1 MAVTSKVIKIGFAD
15 AKDAEKKLNEVLKTV
30 ENFIGY
36 NIVNN
41 GHHSSVIIF
50 MDADAASDNKIIPQ
64 VKIIPYSITNPEEAE
79 KTINEVLKD
88 IDPIRLDVATPIDGN
103 RLIILYDGTSEE
115 DGNTTGGDDEQSQSG
130 GGTTP
135 TTPTTPTT
143 GGDDEPGS
151 TTTPED
157 DEPSGSGGR

>member
-15 AKDAEKKLNEVLKTV
+15 AKDAEKKLNEVLKNV

-50 MDADAASDNKIIPQ
+50 MNPDAEGDKITPQ
-64 VKIIPYSITNPEEAE
+64 VKIVPYSITNPEEAE

-88 IDPIRLDVATPIDGN
+88 IDPVRLDVATPIDGN
-103 RLIILYDGTSEE
+103 RLVILYDGTQ
-115 DGNTTGGDDEQSQSG
+115 T
-130 GGTTP
+130 
-135 TTPTTPTT
+135 
-143 GGDDEPGS
+143 
-151 TTTPED
+151 
-157 DEPSGSGGR
+157 

>member
-1 MAVTSKVIKIGFAD
+1 MAVTSKVINIGFAD

-30 ENFIGY
+30 EDFIGY

-41 GHHSSVIIF
+41 GHHSSVIVF
-50 MDADAASDNKIIPQ
+50 MDADNTEAEKIIPQ
-64 VKIIPYSITNPEEAE
+64 VKIVPYSITDPTEAE
-79 KTINEVLKD
+79 KAINEALND
-88 IDPIRLDVATPIDGN
+88 IDPVRLDVATPIDGN
-103 RLIILYDGTSEE
+103 RLIILYDGTPGE
-115 DGNTTGGDDEQSQSG
+115 DGEQSG
-130 GGTTP
+130 GGSTTP

-143 GGDDEPGS
+143 GGDDEPGG

>member
-15 AKDAEKKLNEVLKTV
+15 AKDAEKKLNEILKTV

-50 MDADAASDNKIIPQ
+50 MNPDAEGDKITPQ
-64 VKIIPYSITNPEEAE
+64 VKIVPYSITNPEEAE

-88 IDPIRLDVATPIDGN
+88 IDPVRLDVATPIDGN
-103 RLIILYDGTSEE
+103 RLVILYDGTQ
-115 DGNTTGGDDEQSQSG
+115 T
-130 GGTTP
+130 
-135 TTPTTPTT
+135 
-143 GGDDEPGS
+143 
-151 TTTPED
+151 
-157 DEPSGSGGR
+157 

>member
-1 MAVTSKVIKIGFAD
+1 MAVTSKVINIGFAD

-30 ENFIGY
+30 EDFIGY

-41 GHHSSVIIF
+41 GHHSSVIVF
-50 MDADAASDNKIIPQ
+50 MDADNTEAEKIIPQ
-64 VKIIPYSITNPEEAE
+64 VKIVPYSITDPTEAE
-79 KTINEVLKD
+79 KAINEALKD
-88 IDPIRLDVATPIDGN
+88 IDPVRLDVATPIDGN
-103 RLIILYDGTSEE
+103 RLIILYDGTPGE
-115 DGNTTGGDDEQSQSG
+115 DGEQSG
-130 GGTTP
+130 GGSTTP

-143 GGDDEPGS
+143 GGDDEPGG